1 VSERVALLIG
11 APDDRLRGV
20 EGDLDRMEEAL
31 AGHDFT
37 SERLYGAAAT
47 RRGVLAA
54 LDALASSTAPG
65 DAVVIYYSGHGGEI
79 ANNRRAN
86 RSRGGDLHEPAF
98 YRCLIPTDIRES
110 TATDFRG
117 VLSIELDARVAAIAD
132 RSANVTVIVDCCHS
146 EGVFRKGDDDPTLT
160 VEPPV
165 DPDART
171 YTLGAPW
178 LAPIEALRARLR
190 GAGID
195 PDSLA
200 PEADPRVVRLA
211 ACGLREIAVERGD
224 ARGRAG
230 LFTMHLAAVL
240 TELRGQT
247 TTWLEL
253 GRQVRE
259 RVMRARRRQHPV
271 LKGPGAR
278 LLFSLDEAPRG
289 RTLAVVGEPRRP
301 KVGGGAMAGVELDDR
316 LLLAPLART
325 SPAITGAR
333 VTRVDA
339 ASAEI
344 TPAVAGDRAAEVL
357 AAAVALPVHYARP
370 RGHVRLRTSP
380 TVAAL
385 LRAALPASGI
395 VAVAEAGAELEAIAE
410 VVERDDTLRLLAPS
424 GAPLRRPLA
433 LRAPVDGHL
442 PAVLRYLAETLEV
455 LALSRALAEL
465 EPSPAHALERD
476 RAGWSL
482 RVTGSDGA
490 TVEGAPEAFSQESPL
505 PLGPGARL
513 VATLRNARGL
523 AEAIFGWALSI
534 CPSGHVNILSARHPW
549 GATISADEPYR
560 LGERIG
566 SRSEGLEVT
575 ASAVLPPEGPRLG
588 ELVLIAADGQA
599 DLRSW
604 ERTPPRFDRAGL
616 LDRTSATR
624 HAARGDD
631 PLPGHATKFAVWH
644 VPADLRGARRR

>member
-1 VSERVALLIG
+1 MSERVALLIG

-20 EGDLDRMEEAL
+20 EGDLERMEEAL
-31 AGHDFT
+31 AGHDFA

-47 RRGVLAA
+47 RRGVLEA

-79 ANNRRAN
+79 ANRRAN
-86 RSRGGDLHEPAF
+86 RTRGGELHEPAF

-117 VLSIELDARVAAIAD
+117 VLSIELDARVAAIAE
-132 RSANVTVIVDCCHS
+132 RSANVTLLVDCCHS
-146 EGVFRKGDDDPTLT
+146 EGVFRKSDDPTLT
-160 VEPPV
+160 VEPPL
-165 DPDART
+165 DPAART

-178 LAPIEALRARLR
+178 LAPIEALRASLR

-211 ACGLREIAVERGD
+211 ACSLREIAVEAGD
-224 ARGRAG
+224 ERGRAG
-230 LFTMHLAAVL
+230 LFTMHLAALL

-253 GRQVRE
+253 GRQVRQ
-259 RVMRARRRQHPV
+259 RVMRVRPRQRPV
-271 LKGPGAR
+271 LKGPAAR
-278 LLFSLDEAPRG
+278 LLFSLDEAPRR
-289 RTLAVVGEPRRP
+289 RTLAVVGDPREP
-301 KVGGGAMAGVELDDR
+301 KLGGGAMAGVELDDR
-316 LLLAPLART
+316 FFLAPLARGA
-325 SPAITGAR
+325 SPLAETR

-344 TPAVAGDRAAEVL
+344 TRTSEGDSSLEEV
-357 AAAVALPVHYARP
+357 AAAVALPLRYARP

-380 TVAAL
+380 AVAAL

-395 VAVAEAGAELEAIAE
+395 VAVAEDSAEVEAIAE
-410 VVERDDTLRLLAPS
+410 VVEVANTLQLLAPS

-442 PAVLRYLAETLEV
+442 PAVLRCITETLEA
-455 LALSRALAEL
+455 LALSHALSEL
-465 EPSPAHALERD
+465 EPSPAQALDRD

-482 RVTGSDGA
+482 RVTGPDGA
-490 TVEGAPEAFSQESPL
+490 VVEGAPEAFSRASPL
-505 PLGPGARL
+505 PLGRGARL

-523 AEAIFGWALSI
+523 AEAVFGGVLSI
-534 CPSGHVNILSARHPW
+534 CPSGHVDILSARHPW

-566 SRSEGLEVT
+566 GKSEGIEVT
-575 ASAVLPPEGPRLG
+575 ASALLPPDGPRLG
-588 ELVLIAADGQA
+588 ELVLVAADGQA

-604 ERTPPRFDRAGL
+604 ERAPPRFDRAEL
-616 LDRTSATR
+616 LDRTPATR
-624 HAARGDD
+624 LAARGDN

-644 VPADLRGARRR
+644 VPADLRGALRR